1 MQCSGALL
9 WSILE
14 EHQSASQ
21 EIRLQGKLCHSQCC
35 SELVYPFWAKKKIVE
50 LNLQNTEEKIAAN
63 VELPSENIL
72 QK

>member
-1 MQCSGALL
+1 MLPTQ
-9 WSILE
+9 
-14 EHQSASQ
+14 
-21 EIRLQGKLCHSQCC
+21 RGKVIPGGGTKISYSVQHGQKMNNNKNNL
-35 SELVYPFWAKKKIVE
+35 KKKIVE